1 MQLLRFIKNLI
12 NFLFLHPL
20 LVLNLLPLR
29 NILPIKV
36 LNPILIP
43 ILFPVAPLAAHPI
56 AAYGFVEG
64 GELAVV

>member
-12 NFLFLHPL
+12 NLFFLHPL

-43 ILFPVAPLAAHPI
+43 ILFPVTPLPTHPI